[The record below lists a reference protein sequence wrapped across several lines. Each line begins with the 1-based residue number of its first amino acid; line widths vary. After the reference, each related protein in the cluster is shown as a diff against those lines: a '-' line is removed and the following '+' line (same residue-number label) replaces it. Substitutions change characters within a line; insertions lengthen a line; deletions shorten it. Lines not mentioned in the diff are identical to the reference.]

1 MSENNDLKTMIL
13 QLRDRQNAFEEQMLR
28 LFQEMNTL
36 RLDFQVQAADEQRRW
51 AEEQRRWADTQTDIR
66 ELMFEN
72 QRILRWLEQNQPAR
86 ERNDD

>member
-1 MSENNDLKTMIL
+1 MSENNDLKAMIL

-36 RLDFQVQAADEQRRW
+36 RRDFQVQAADEQRRS
-51 AEEQRRWADTQTDIR
+51 ADTQADIR

>member
-1 MSENNDLKTMIL
+1 MSENNDLKAMIL

-36 RLDFQVQAADEQRRW
+36 RRDFQVQAADEQRRS
-51 AEEQRRWADTQTDIR
+51 ADTQADIR

-86 ERNDD
+86 ERHDD